1 MDSVNFN
8 PETHEYDGGRLV
20 SVTQALA
27 VAGLVDSTWF
37 TDEARDRG
45 SAVHL
50 ATRYYDEG
58 DLDLASVAPEIAGYL
73 ESYIKWK
80 TAARVEMDWIE
91 RPMKAGALYAGMPD
105 RIIVVRPRA
114 LYDLKSGPYQ
124 PHHAIQTALYVNM
137 LDDPYSYR
145 RFGLYL
151 KSDGKIATAREF
163 PRNEYAADLSVG
175 LSAVNIANW
184 KRRNNK

>member
-1 MDSVNFN
+1 MASVSFD

-20 SVTQALA
+20 SVTQALTA
-27 VAGLVDSTWF
+27 AGIIDDTHF
-37 TDEARDRG
+37 TQESRDRG
-45 SAVHL
+45 TAVHD
-50 ATRYYDEG
+50 ATYYYDEN
-58 DLDLASVAPEIAGYL
+58 DLDPDSIDPAIAGYL

-80 TAARVEMDWIE
+80 AAARVKMDWIE

-105 RIIVVRPRA
+105 RIIIVRPRA

-124 PHHAIQTALYVNM
+124 AWHRIQTALYVNM

-151 KSDGKIATAREF
+151 KQDGKRANAREF
-163 PRNEYAADLSVG
+163 PREEYASDLSVG
-175 LSAVNIANW
+175 LSCVNIANW